1 VRLPAARALS
11 RTGALRQSATVRLRA
26 LRGAI
31 TVPAND
37 ADAILEATEELV
49 RTVMERNAL
58 TTDDM
63 VSCIFTATDDL
74 DAEFP
79 AVAARRLGL
88 GGVPLLCTRELA
100 VPGSMPRVV
109 RLLLHCYA
117 EPETEA
123 AHVYLREAVG
133 LRRDLEGAQ

>member
-1 VRLPAARALS
+1 M
-11 RTGALRQSATVRLRA
+11 RLRA

-37 ADAILEATEELV
+37 ADAILEATDELV
-49 RTVMERNAL
+49 RAVMERNAL
-58 TTDDM
+58 GADDM
-63 VSCIFTATDDL
+63 VSCIFTVTDDL

-88 GGVPLLCTRELA
+88 DTVPLLCTREIA

-117 EPETEA
+117 EPEAEA
-123 AHVYLREAVG
+123 AHVYLRDAAG